1 VLSRAF
7 FVPAAEGS
15 ANPLMAVKNKRA
27 KTPIRKPGPSQEQR
41 RLGRQRL
48 LFAVLAVIIIITWI
62 VSSVVTL

>member
-1 VLSRAF
+1 
-7 FVPAAEGS
+7 
-15 ANPLMAVKNKRA
+15 MAVKNKRA
-27 KTPIRKPGPSQEQR
+27 KTPTRKPGPSQEQR